1 MIMQVVNQCEMS
13 LKSHDDATIAWCQAH
28 RVTYEAFDAMKGCD
42 FSSPVIKG
50 IATKHGVGVSQV
62 RTIFCMPLH
71 AKRWYDILNVLY
83 M

>member
-71 AKRWYDILNVLY
+71 AKTLV
-83 M
+83 